1 MMAWHTLGLLEE
13 LVVFALLFAG
23 AGATLLRLLK
33 ILDCSALDRFLY
45 SLTAGIILLEL
56 AVSAG
61 EFAPRV
67 RTGVLAAVAV
77 IAVLGI
83 AGLPMVFT
91 DLRHLTKR
99 FFALPGISRF
109 LAAVL
114 LFVLLL
120 QGMATFAPLTG
131 SDAMH
136 YHFAA
141 QQMYLREGFHAPWSL
156 LHGFFCGLGHQLI
169 LAGLALGSGQLAQ
182 LWLYLGGVVAAF
194 ATLRVAQLWVSG
206 IWPWLAALAF
216 ALTPVAFWQTS
227 IAGAPDIWMCAFV
240 PLCLLAILR
249 ARATAH
255 AGEVILAGIFAGAT
269 AGTKYTGLFLAG
281 ALLLAFFVAIRSL
294 RKGALFFLTAA
305 ATGCW
310 MYVRNWI
317 WTGDPVFPFLFAR
330 LHHAGNAANETAIRA
345 ILLDTG
351 AVHAFSVW
359 SILKFSLFA
368 AVDQTHMGA
377 WQLLGP
383 LVLIFG
389 PFAMVQLRK
398 NVDGQAA
405 LAVWIAG
412 ALGIGLT
419 SAMLRFL
426 LPLLPVALGA
436 SIAGVALA
444 TKDRWRVLRALAL
457 LSLGSFM
464 LAGLAALLLYARPAL
479 AVATGRDTQENY
491 LSTNAPDY
499 QRSQFLNRE
508 LERLGQFD
516 SGLVSANSGRA
527 LIFINHL
534 YYVRV
539 PYYNGDPEDSWEMNP
554 AALRNDA
561 DWLRLFDKHQIR
573 WVLKSP
579 DYPTPLSDSLQRLEQ
594 EGVLQVCS
602 TAEVESFA
610 GNRIEGI
617 RVREP
622 ITLLCLHN
630 APPSN

>member
-1 MMAWHTLGLLEE
+1 MTVWHTLGLLEE
-13 LVVFALLFAG
+13 LLVFALLFAG
-23 AGATLLRLLK
+23 AGATLLRLLR

-56 AVSAG
+56 AVSAA

-67 RTGVLAAVAV
+67 RTGVRVAVAV
-77 IAVLGI
+77 VGVLGI
-83 AGLPMVFT
+83 AGLPTVFT
-91 DLRHLTKR
+91 DLRRLLKS

-109 LAAVL
+109 LSAVL

-120 QGMATFAPLTG
+120 QGAAAFAPLTG

-141 QQMYLREGFHAPWSL
+141 QQMYLREGFHSPWSL

-169 LAGLALGSGQLAQ
+169 LAGLALGSGQLSQ
-182 LWLYLGGVVAAF
+182 LWLFLGGVVAAY
-194 ATLRVAQLWVSG
+194 ATLRIAQLWVSG

-227 IAGAPDIWMCAFV
+227 IAGAPDIWMCACL

-249 ARATAH
+249 ARTKSRP
-255 AGEVILAGIFAGAT
+255 GEIILAGILAGAV

-294 RKGALFFLTAA
+294 RKGGLFFLAA
-305 ATGCW
+305 ATTGSW

-330 LHHAGNAANETAIRA
+330 LHHADNAANETAIRA

-351 AVHAFSVW
+351 SVHAFSAW
-359 SILKFSLFA
+359 SIVKFPFFA

-389 PFAMVQLRK
+389 PFAMVQLCK
-398 NVDGQAA
+398 NAEGRAA
-405 LAVWIAG
+405 LALWVAG

-436 SIAGVALA
+436 SIAGFALA
-444 TKDRWRVLRALAL
+444 TQNRWRVLRALAL
-457 LSLGSFM
+457 LSLGGF
-464 LAGLAALLLYARPAL
+464 LFAGFAALLLYARPAL
-479 AVATGRDTQENY
+479 AVAAGRDTPENY
-491 LSTNAPDY
+491 LSANAPDY

-508 LERLGQFD
+508 LDRLGQF
-516 SGLVSANSGRA
+516 NSGSVSTNLRA

-534 YYVRV
+534 YYLRV
-539 PYYNGDPEDSWEMNP
+539 PYFNGDPEDSWEMNP
-554 AALRNDA
+554 ALLRSDA

-579 DYPTPLSDSLQRLEQ
+579 DYPAPLADSLQHLEQ
-594 EGVLQVCS
+594 EGVLQPCA
-602 TAEVESFA
+602 TGEVESFS
-610 GNRIEGI
+610 GNRVEGI

-622 ITLLCLHN
+622 ITLFCIHHSAANSL
-630 APPSN
+630 